1 MTDSCEPNASHSS
14 SGTGPMMVSSFVSGD
29 RLAPSSTQRSSSG
42 QSISENIN
50 RLSISASF
58 DSAPTHF
65 MNPCPASSSTQPPTV
80 VQPRP
85 SISSTITGRN
95 EEAMPRRRS
104 APRTKTSA
112 SQRCWLDSY
121 AGAAGSTKDICSR
134 PSISGPRETSKYFS
148 AWNGLIR
155 FKCASSS
162 ASLRTGSS
170 GRVSSCRTRRNS

>member
-1 MTDSCEPNASHSS
+1 MVLSMTDSCEPNASHSS
-14 SGTGPMMVSSFVSGD
+14 SGTGPVMISSLVSGD

-85 SISSTITGRN
+85 SISSTINGSN
-95 EEAMPRRRS
+95 EEPMP
-104 APRTKTSA
+104 PRPA
-112 SQRCWLDSY
+112 
-121 AGAAGSTKDICSR
+121 R
-134 PSISGPRETSKYFS
+134 P
-148 AWNGLIR
+148 
-155 FKCASSS
+155 
-162 ASLRTGSS
+162 
-170 GRVSSCRTRRNS
+170 